1 EDADPVAFTKQKLD
15 NKEKVMGFGHR
26 VYKIYDPRAV
36 HLSKMSKALAEET
49 GHEYLYE
56 WSEAIVKTMK
66 EEKNIDPNVDFFSAT
81 VYYSLGIQPDLYT
94 CIFAMSRV
102 SGWTAHYFEQQAN
115 NRLIRPRAL
124 YVGER
129 GQDWVDV
136 DDRS

>member
-1 EDADPVAFTKQKLD
+1 
-15 NKEKVMGFGHR
+15 
-26 VYKIYDPRAV
+26 
-36 HLSKMSKALAEET
+36 
-49 GHEYLYE
+49 
-56 WSEAIVKTMK
+56 MK

-94 CIFAMSRV
+94 CIFTMSRV